1 MQPTPPIPDAPH
13 LGPILEDRARPLRF
27 EPRELA
33 IVLSHYDLGVIEQIR
48 VFARGSPRA
57 PKVRLRGRGG
67 DFLLKRRAPG
77 RDDPGRVAFAHA
89 VQAHLSAA
97 GYPVPAIIATR
108 DGQFCLRL
116 EGRTY
121 EVFRFQPGG
130 RYDGSVPASYAAG
143 EALGA
148 LHQALAACHPPAA
161 PPRSGYH
168 AAAGIDAGLSRIPE
182 AVAAREPG
190 PGTDGLRRACE
201 SLRDA
206 YHEAAGRV
214 ERGGFSTWPAGI
226 IHGDW
231 HPGNLLYDGGG
242 RVSGVLDFDSARRE
256 PLAADL
262 ANGALQFSMTY
273 APQGDPA
280 RSPEGLDLDRMG
292 ALVRGYRRAGG
303 QVGPEA
309 LAALPWL
316 MIEALVLESVVPIA
330 ATGAFGGISG
340 NSFLQ
345 MIEAKVHWI
354 VLRVGELAGLLR
366 VG

>member
-1 MQPTPPIPDAPH
+1 MQPIPPVSEAPH

-97 GYPVPAIIATR
+97 GYPVPAIVATR
-108 DGQFCLRL
+108 DGQLCLRL
-116 EGRTY
+116 EDRTY
-121 EVFRFQPGG
+121 EIFQFQPGV
-130 RYDGSVPASYAAG
+130 RYDGSVPGSYAAG
-143 EALGA
+143 EALAA
-148 LHQALAACHPPAA
+148 LHQALAACHPPGE

-182 AVAAREPG
+182 AVVAREPG
-190 PGTDGLRRACE
+190 ASPAGLRRTCE

-206 YHEAAGRV
+206 YNEAAGRV
-214 ERGGFSTWPAGI
+214 ERGGFASWPAGI

-231 HPGNLLYDGGG
+231 HPGNLLYDGRG

-280 RSPEGLDLDRMG
+280 RSPDGLDLDRLG

-340 NSFLQ
+340 TSFLH

-354 VLRVGELAGLLR
+354 MPRVGELAGFLR